1 MVLLDKFVFLLGI
14 LVLVI
19 GLLFAG
25 SGFGVFVA
33 GQSGGLILLILGVSM
48 YWAGWIISG
57 AQSFSCAVAAALNMF
72 DAAST
77 LALWN
82 FEINPAVLSLG
93 PTLFLIAKMACS
105 IAIVAYAKFNAS
117 PRKGGILLTAVFSGI
132 VGWNL
137 SQYAL
142 AYLGFSNIVIGLL
155 FGAFLSFLAVLLIIL
170 MVLFGEKITQQTKN
184 H

>member
-1 MVLLDKFVFLLGI
+1 MALIDKFIFFLGI
-14 LVLVI
+14 LALVV

-25 SGFGVFVA
+25 SGFGVFIA

-57 AQSFSCAVAAALNMF
+57 AQSFSCAVAAALNVF
-72 DAAST
+72 DAATT

-93 PTLFLIAKMACS
+93 PTLFLTAKMASS
-105 IAIVAYAKFNAS
+105 IAIVAYAKFHPS
-117 PRKGGILLTAVFSGI
+117 PRKGGIVLSAVFSGI

-137 SQYAL
+137 GQYAL
-142 AYLGFSNIVIGLL
+142 ASFGFSNIIFGLL
-155 FGAFLSFLAVLLIIL
+155 IGAFLSFFAAFLVILVLL
-170 MVLFGEKITQQTKN
+170 FSERITGQVES